1 MQLCAKEGDGAGL
14 EALVTQF
21 NEKFPGNSQQAE
33 TLTLLATTY
42 KQQRRN
48 EEAIR
53 TWRELADRYPDTSV
67 GSTALFRAATLL
79 WNNNQDDEAL
89 AIFERLTRQIPRP
102 AQADDAWYAI
112 GRIYQERKDDE
123 RATAA
128 FERLATLF
136 PGTQLAREGRWRQ
149 AWLAYRHKDFTLAE
163 TRFAALARSA
173 ANTTEGES
181 ALYWQARTIEQQG
194 RLDQATDLYHQ
205 LLRRYPDSYY
215 TVWAKND
222 WVRSPRLFR
231 ILPTRPRFP
240 RL

>member
-1 MQLCAKEGDGAGL
+1 
-14 EALVTQF
+14 
-21 NEKFPGNSQQAE
+21 
-33 TLTLLATTY
+33 
-42 KQQRRN
+42 
-48 EEAIR
+48 
-53 TWRELADRYPDTSV
+53 
-67 GSTALFRAATLL
+67 
-79 WNNNQDDEAL
+79 
-89 AIFERLTRQIPRP
+89 LTRQTPRP

-112 GRIYQERKDDE
+112 GRIYQERNDDE

-149 AWLAYRHKDFTLAE
+149 AWLVYRHKDFAVAE

-194 RLDQATDLYHQ
+194 RLDQAADLYHQ

-215 TVWAKND
+215 TVWAEKR
-222 WVRSPRLFR
+222 WVRALRLFR
-231 ILPTRPRFP
+231 ILPTRPRSP
-240 RL
+240 HL